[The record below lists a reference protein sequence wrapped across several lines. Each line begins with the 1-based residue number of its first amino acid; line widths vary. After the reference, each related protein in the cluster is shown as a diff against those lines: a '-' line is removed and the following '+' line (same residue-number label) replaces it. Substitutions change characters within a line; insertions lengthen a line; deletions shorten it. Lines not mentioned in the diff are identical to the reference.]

1 MEKEIYTHVSPYN
14 ARNSFNE
21 GKNECRK
28 ETPRG
33 EKCTDYCLNIIS
45 TFGALFFFVCVCC
58 ASLLKPDSKA
68 KLYQESDFQQ
78 NVEASK
84 NWQNVT
90 ATLLS
95 QQTPHAQDLVYSTP
109 TASSRI

>member
-1 MEKEIYTHVSPYN
+1 MN
-14 ARNSFNE
+14 A
-21 GKNECRK
+21 GKNTK
-28 ETPRG
+28 WG
-33 EKCTDYCLNIIS
+33 KCTDYCLNNIS
-45 TFGALFFFVCVCC
+45 TFGALFFLCC

-78 NVEASK
+78 NVEAFK

-90 ATLLS
+90 AALLS

>member
-1 MEKEIYTHVSPYN
+1 MQK
-14 ARNSFNE
+14 RNTTW
-21 GKNECRK
+21 GKMYRLLFKYYQYLWC
-28 ETPRG
+28 
-33 EKCTDYCLNIIS
+33 
-45 TFGALFFFVCVCC
+45 FFFFCVCC